1 MGTELIVFIILL
13 LLLVLLELPIS
24 ISIIFATIG
33 FLLVSGQDL
42 AIVAEQLLNSLFTNY
57 LLLAVP
63 LFILSANL
71 MNASRVTDKLLDFC
85 LALVGRFKGGL
96 GHVNIVLSLIFS
108 GMSGSAVADVA
119 GVGKII
125 VPMMTKENK
134 YSRGYAAAITAASST
149 IGPIVPPSIPMVLYA
164 LVSNASIGYLFLG
177 GILPGI
183 IMAIVL
189 MMINASIARKKNFA
203 VEKVA
208 PLRELPKKTAVAFPS
223 LMLPVILLYGIYG
236 GVMTATEAAAIAA
249 LYALLIDIVIYRGLT
264 FKKFVKAMSDTARA
278 SAAAGFIV
286 GSSLIMNYVVVSQN
300 IPGMLFG
307 MFESIHIHP
316 FLFMLMINVLVL
328 ALGCLLDASVII
340 LVIIPLFL
348 PTVEN
353 LGIDIV
359 YFGVVIVINC
369 MIGLITP
376 PYGVII
382 LVINS
387 IMKIPLGEIVKEI
400 WPFLLSLIGF
410 LILLILFPDIVLF
423 IPRLLG
429 YQG

>member
-1 MGTELIVFIILL
+1 
-13 LLLVLLELPIS
+13 
-24 ISIIFATIG
+24 
-33 FLLVSGQDL
+33 
-42 AIVAEQLLNSLFTNY
+42 
-57 LLLAVP
+57 
-63 LFILSANL
+63 
-71 MNASRVTDKLLDFC
+71 
-85 LALVGRFKGGL
+85 
-96 GHVNIVLSLIFS
+96 
-108 GMSGSAVADVA
+108 
-119 GVGKII
+119 
-125 VPMMTKENK
+125 
-134 YSRGYAAAITAASST
+134 
-149 IGPIVPPSIPMVLYA
+149 
-164 LVSNASIGYLFLG
+164 
-177 GILPGI
+177 
-183 IMAIVL
+183 
-189 MMINASIARKKNFA
+189 
-203 VEKVA
+203 
-208 PLRELPKKTAVAFPS
+208 
-223 LMLPVILLYGIYG
+223 
-236 GVMTATEAAAIAA
+236 
-249 LYALLIDIVIYRGLT
+249 
-264 FKKFVKAMSDTARA
+264 
-278 SAAAGFIV
+278 
-286 GSSLIMNYVVVSQN
+286 MNYVVVSQN